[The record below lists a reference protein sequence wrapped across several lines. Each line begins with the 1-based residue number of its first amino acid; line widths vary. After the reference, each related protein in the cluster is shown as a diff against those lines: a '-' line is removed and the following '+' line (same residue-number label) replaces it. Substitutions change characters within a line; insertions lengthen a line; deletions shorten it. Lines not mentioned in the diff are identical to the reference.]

1 MIENAARRKL
11 LTVERQ
17 INTEFAR
24 GNVAH
29 ALYEVLVEGL
39 EFGPCELP
47 QAEDREWI
55 RGAMALPLQ
64 EATEAA
70 LASLSRGMA
79 RALQR
84 APAGLMDRFEQSHRW
99 QSLGWE

>member
-1 MIENAARRKL
+1 MIEKAARRTL
-11 LTVERQ
+11 LAVERQ
-17 INTEFAR
+17 ISTEFAR
-24 GNVAH
+24 DSVAH

-47 QAEDREWI
+47 LPEDRAWI
-55 RGAMALPLQ
+55 RGAMAVPLQ

-79 RALQR
+79 RALER
-84 APAGLMDRFEQSHRW
+84 APADLLDRLERSHQW
-99 QSLGWE
+99 QALGWE